1 MKPAITGCWQGSEHP
16 LDPGRKPRGA
26 LTLHTLCWHTVVI
39 GRNTSSWQ
47 QMHWNVSSTLLRNL
61 VL

>member
-1 MKPAITGCWQGSEHP
+1 MKPAITGCRQGSEHP
-16 LDPGRKPRGA
+16 LGSPGGSRGRP

-47 QMHWNVSSTLLRNL
+47 QMHWNVSSTLLRNF
-61 VL
+61 